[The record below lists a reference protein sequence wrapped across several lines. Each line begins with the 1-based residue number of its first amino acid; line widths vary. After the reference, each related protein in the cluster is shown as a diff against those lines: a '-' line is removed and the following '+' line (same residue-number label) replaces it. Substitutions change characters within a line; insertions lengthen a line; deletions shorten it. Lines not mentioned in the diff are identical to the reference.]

1 MQFTAKQ
8 ISEFLDGTVEGDET
22 VKVGELSKI
31 EDGGLGSLCFLS
43 NPKYESYL
51 YTTNASVVI
60 VATGFVPT
68 QPVKC
73 TLVKVKDPYSA
84 FSMLL
89 EKYNEALNQDKSQT
103 GIEQPSVIHPT
114 AKIGKNVFIGAFCT
128 IEENVEIGDNT
139 KIYTQVFIG
148 KDTTIGS
155 DCVINPGVK
164 IYNRSQLANRITIHS
179 NSVIGSDGFGF
190 APQADGTY
198 NKIAQIGNVVIED
211 DVEIGA
217 NTTIDRATMG
227 STFIRKGAKLDNL
240 IQIAHNVD
248 VGAHAVVAAQTG
260 ISGSTKLGDN
270 SVIGGQVGIAGH
282 LNLGKGTQ
290 IGAQAGINFNTE
302 ENRQWH
308 GSPAQPLKE
317 WMRATVIFKKLP
329 EVDKRI
335 RELESKIAEL
345 TAIIEQ
351 ISTLQEKNE
360 R

>member
-8 ISEFLDGTVEGDET
+8 ISEFLDGAIEGDEN

-31 EDGGLGSLCFLS
+31 EDGSDGSLCFLS
-43 NPKYESYL
+43 NPKYENYL
-51 YTTNASVVI
+51 YTTKASVVI
-60 VATGFVPT
+60 VSTDFVPT
-68 QPVKC
+68 QSVSA
-73 TLVKVKDPYSA
+73 TLIKVKDPYSA
-84 FSMLL
+84 FSVLL
-89 EKYNEALNQDKSQT
+89 EKYNEALNQDHKPA
-103 GIEQPSVIHPT
+103 GIEQPCFIHPSV
-114 AKIGKNVFIGAFCT
+114 KIGNNVFIGAFCN

-139 KIYTQVFIG
+139 RIYTQVYIG
-148 KDTTIGS
+148 KDTRIGS
-155 DCVINPGVK
+155 DNIIFPGVK
-164 IYNRSQLANRITIHS
+164 IYNRSVLENRITIHS
-179 NSVIGSDGFGF
+179 NAVIGSDGFGF
-190 APQADGTY
+190 APQPDGTY

-211 DVEIGA
+211 DVEVGA

-260 ISGSTKLGDN
+260 ISGSTKLGDH

-302 ENRQWH
+302 ENKQWH

-317 WMRATVIFKKLP
+317 WMRSTVIFKKLP

-335 RELESKIAEL
+335 RDLEAKIVEL

-351 ISTLQEKNE
+351 ISTIQK
-360 R
+360 

>member
-8 ISEFLDGTVEGDET
+8 ISEFLDGTVLGDDT

-31 EDGGLGSLCFLS
+31 EDGVPGSLCFLS
-43 NPKYESYL
+43 NPKYENYL

-60 VATGFVPT
+60 VSNTFEPT
-68 QPVKC
+68 QAIKS
-73 TLVKVKDPYSA
+73 TLIKVKDPYSA
-84 FSMLL
+84 FSVLL
-89 EKYNEALNQDKSQT
+89 EKYNQALNQDLTKE
-103 GIEQPSVIHPT
+103 GIDQPCFIHPT
-114 AKIGKNVFIGAFCT
+114 AKIGKNVFIGAFCN
-128 IEENVEIGDNT
+128 IEENVVIGDNC
-139 KIYTQVFIG
+139 KIYTQIFIG
-148 KDTTIGS
+148 RDSIIG
-155 DCVINPGVK
+155 DNCTINPGVK
-164 IYNRSQLANRITIHS
+164 IYNRTHIGNRVTIHA
-179 NSVIGSDGFGF
+179 NTVIGSDGFGF

-260 ISGSTKLGDN
+260 ISGSTKLGER

-282 LNLGKGTQ
+282 LVLGKGTQ

-302 ENRQWH
+302 ENKQWH

-317 WMRATVIFKKLP
+317 WMRSTVIFKKLP

-335 RELESKIAEL
+335 RELEAKITEL
-345 TAIIEQ
+345 TSIITQ

>member
-1 MQFTAKQ
+1 MATIRSTYTQTYVGA
-8 ISEFLDGTVEGDET
+8 ET
-22 VKVGELSKI
+22 
-31 EDGGLGSLCFLS
+31 
-43 NPKYESYL
+43 
-51 YTTNASVVI
+51 
-60 VATGFVPT
+60 
-68 QPVKC
+68 
-73 TLVKVKDPYSA
+73 
-84 FSMLL
+84 
-89 EKYNEALNQDKSQT
+89 
-103 GIEQPSVIHPT
+103 
-114 AKIGKNVFIGAFCT
+114 KIGN
-128 IEENVEIGDNT
+128 
-139 KIYTQVFIG
+139 
-148 KDTTIGS
+148 
-155 DCVINPGVK
+155 DCMIFPGVK
-164 IYNRSQLANRITIHS
+164 IYNRSKLGDRITIHS
-179 NSVIGSDGFGF
+179 NAVIGSDGFGF
-190 APQADGTY
+190 APQPDGTY

-248 VGAHAVVAAQTG
+248 VGAHAVVAAQSG

-302 ENRQWH
+302 ENKQWH

-317 WMRATVIFKKLP
+317 WMRSTVIFKKLP

-335 RELESKIAEL
+335 RELEAKIAEL

-351 ISTLQEKNE
+351 IGTIQK
-360 R
+360 